1 MRTETTSLAMA
12 GPLFASLLQCVAG
25 LRNRNAVVALFG
37 CTFVGLV
44 LFGLLLAT
52 SGGPGFLAVLAGLVW
67 LLALA
72 TGINAAGLLQM
83 DHARG
88 ISPRSLGDA
97 LIQGVTCIPK
107 LIVLGLALLA
117 TAIGVFIVLALLL
130 ALCRIP
136 FLGPLLFVVV
146 FPLSAIVAGVTVS
159 GLVLCL
165 VLSLPAIWQGA
176 SLGRALAQTF
186 AIVKS
191 RLVEAILLLVLLGFV
206 CVAVGLIVS
215 GVLMAGLMPTI
226 GLSLSIVG
234 FAGVDSEAMMAI
246 GQGYALDGHALA
258 GLIGALLL
266 WAVAGSLVGQ
276 VGLFGLSQAYL
287 RLTEGLDLS
296 ASEAAL
302 RAAFDDAR
310 RRTAELGAKARQAT
324 QRDDA
329 ASAIAAAS
337 FPPIQRV
344 DAGASLAPAS
354 AHASQ
359 APADTDIDLPLDV
372 ALPPAPPLPP
382 ITTCAQCLSSVT
394 PDDVFC
400 GVCGYRLK

>member
-25 LRNRNAVVALFG
+25 LRNRNAAVALFG

-52 SGGPGFLAVLAGLVW
+52 SGGPGFLALLAGLVW

-97 LIQGVTCIPK
+97 LIQGLTCVPK
-107 LIVLGLALLA
+107 LIVLGLALFA

-130 ALCRIP
+130 AICRIP

-165 VLSLPAIWQGA
+165 MLSLPAIWQGA
-176 SLGRALAQTF
+176 NLGRALAQTF
-186 AIVKS
+186 AILKS

-206 CVAVGLIVS
+206 CVAVGLIVF

-234 FAGVDSEAMMAI
+234 FAGVDSEAMLAS
-246 GQGYALDGHALA
+246 QGYALDGHALA

-276 VGLFGLSQAYL
+276 VFLLGLSQAYL

-302 RAAFDDAR
+302 RAGFDDAR
-310 RRTAELGAKARQAT
+310 RRTAELCAKARRTT
-324 QRDDA
+324 QRDAA
-329 ASAIAAAS
+329 ASALAAAS

-344 DAGASLAPAS
+344 DAVASLTREPARE
-354 AHASQ
+354 SQ

-372 ALPPAPPLPP
+372 ALPVAPPLAL
-382 ITTCAQCLSSVT
+382 ITTCPQCLSSVT
-394 PDDVFC
+394 SDDVFC